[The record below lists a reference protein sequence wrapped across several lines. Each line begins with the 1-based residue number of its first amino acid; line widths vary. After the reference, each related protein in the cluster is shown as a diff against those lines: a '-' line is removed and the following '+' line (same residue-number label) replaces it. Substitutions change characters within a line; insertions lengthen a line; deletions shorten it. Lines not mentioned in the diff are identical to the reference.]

1 MTGLRGLF
9 EKYSIVF
16 FVHLKFV
23 KPGDSIESAIIR
35 QHTELRGLKVSERKL
50 RAMLQK
56 FGDRCLL
63 ILDGLDE
70 HGLGKNQEVL
80 KIIENEILLDC
91 GIVVSSR
98 PHSINEVQNHF
109 STIVIVD

>member
-1 MTGLRGLF
+1 MPFIAPCVDAIGT
-9 EKYSIVF
+9 VF
-16 FVHLKFV
+16 WDRPL
-23 KPGDSIESAIIR
+23 
-35 QHTELRGLKVSERKL
+35 ER
-50 RAMLQK
+50 

-70 HGLGKNQEVL
+70 HGLGKNQAVL